1 MEKHYLFKTN
11 KPIDQRYFFSALEGI
26 GIDKDQVIFSS
37 ADQGEFFADS
47 SAIAEIEP
55 MIQLF
60 HDDLSIQMSVL
71 SAHQNTSFEQAL
83 LRKAALFFPN
93 RVLYATDVIMK
104 EISLGEFSSY
114 KPLMNLFANVPYE
127 LLNTAGTYLRCGCDA
142 CLSARMLFIH
152 RNTFNYR
159 FNQFINLSG
168 LDIRDYHNALL
179 LELYFQLN
187 NSIR

>member
-1 MEKHYLFKTN
+1 MEKHYLFKAN
-11 KPIDQRYFFSALEGI
+11 RAIDHKYFLSALEGI
-26 GIDKDQVIFSS
+26 GIASEQVLFHGP
-37 ADQGEFFADS
+37 DNGEFFADS

-55 MIQLF
+55 MIQLL

-71 SAHQNTSFEQAL
+71 SVHQNTAFEQKL
-83 LRKAALFFPN
+83 LREASLYFPN

-104 EISLGEFSSY
+104 EMSLGDYSSY
-114 KPLMNLFANVPYE
+114 KPLMNLFSQVPHE

-142 CLSARMLFIH
+142 CLSAKMLFIH

-159 FNQFINLSG
+159 LAQFINITG

-179 LELYFQLN
+179 LELFFQL
-187 NSIR
+187 S

>member
-11 KPIDQRYFFSALEGI
+11 KAIDQRYFLSALEGI
-26 GIDKDQVIFSS
+26 GINKDQVFFDSY
-37 ADQGEFFADS
+37 DRGFFFADS

-55 MIQLF
+55 MIQLL

-71 SAHQNTSFEQAL
+71 SCHQNTPFEQKL
-83 LRKAALFFPN
+83 LREASMYFPN

-104 EISLGEFSSY
+104 EMSLGDYSSY
-114 KPLMNLFANVPYE
+114 KPLMNLFAHVPHE
-127 LLNTAGTYLRCGCDA
+127 LMNTAGTYLRCGCDA
-142 CLSARMLFIH
+142 CLSAKMLFIH

-159 FNQFINLSG
+159 LAQFIHLTG

-179 LELYFQLN
+179 LELYFQL
-187 NSIR
+187 S